1 MHFTVRGADREAGE
15 NYEDDMPAF
24 GWRSASRV
32 KELSE
37 VFVKRRFH
45 SSNVGTEGMRMSSER
60 KVCS

>member
-1 MHFTVRGADREAGE
+1 MHFTVKGADREAGE
-15 NYEDDMPAF
+15 KDGDDMPAF

-37 VFVKRRFH
+37 ICVKRCFH
-45 SSNVGTEGMRMSSER
+45 SSNVGTESMSKSSER